1 MPTPAPQQPAPQPPK
16 VATKINRMGLAGL
29 VKGRQAHPTRVLL
42 YGPEGVGKSTFAASA
57 PAPIF
62 LGAEEGTA
70 QLDVTRFPQPET
82 WPDASDA
89 IDTLINETHEF
100 KTLVIDTLDWMEPL
114 MWDFICQR
122 DSAGRKDK
130 LTTIEDYGYGKGYQ
144 VALDEW
150 RKFLAS
156 LERLRKAKPMH
167 VVMLAHSWIKPFKNP
182 EEGGDFD
189 RYELKINNKA
199 AGLVKEWNDAVLF
212 ARYET
217 YAVKDKDTKRVR
229 GVDNNGAR
237 IVRTERRAAYDAKNR
252 YGLPE
257 QMPLSWDEFMKGV
270 EASQPADPTQLLAA
284 IKERATMLGGELEKA
299 TLAAIERAG
308 GDAVKLAQLA
318 DWALGKLQQ
327 KEN

>member
-1 MPTPAPQQPAPQPPK
+1 MPTPTPQSQQPPQPK
-16 VATKINRMGLAGL
+16 VATKITRMGLSAL
-29 VKGRQAHPTRVLL
+29 VKGRQAHPTRALL
-42 YGPEGVGKSTFAASA
+42 YGPEGVGKSTFAAAA
-57 PAPIF
+57 PSPIF

-70 QLDVTRFPQPET
+70 QLDVTRFPQPES
-82 WPDASDA
+82 WPDAFDA
-89 IDTLINETHEF
+89 VETLIVEPHEY

-122 DSAGRKDK
+122 DTAGRKEK
-130 LTTIEDYGYGKGYQ
+130 LSNIEDYGYGKGYQ

-150 RKFLAS
+150 RKFLAA

-167 VVMLAHSWIKPFKNP
+167 VVMLAHSWVKPFKNP
-182 EEGGDFD
+182 EGGDFD

-212 ARYET
+212 ANYET
-217 YAVKDKDTKRVR
+217 YAVKEKDTRRVR

-270 EASQPADPTQLLAA
+270 ENCRPADPAALLEV
-284 IKERATMLGGELEKA
+284 IKARATQLGGELEAA

-318 DWALGKLQQ
+318 DWALAKLQQ